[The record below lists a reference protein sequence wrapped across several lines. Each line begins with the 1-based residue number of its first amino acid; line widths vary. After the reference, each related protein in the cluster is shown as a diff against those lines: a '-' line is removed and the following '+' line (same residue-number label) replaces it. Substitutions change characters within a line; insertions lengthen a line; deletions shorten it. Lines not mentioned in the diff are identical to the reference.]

1 LELIR
6 FTLRDPFDLGKQGM
20 ARLERTI
27 KIDGQ
32 ILMVPQYLNRTVS
45 GWQVRVRDQPSQHF
59 ADAYF
64 GGAAQ
69 ALTAAAGAVNAL
81 LAQRAASESRNAVP
95 REEERIA

>member
-1 LELIR
+1 M
-6 FTLRDPFDLGKQGM
+6 P
-20 ARLERTI
+20 RLERTI

-45 GWQVRVRDQPSQHF
+45 GWQVRVRHQPSQHF

-64 GGAAQ
+64 GGATH

>member
-1 LELIR
+1 
-6 FTLRDPFDLGKQGM
+6 M

-64 GGAAQ
+64 VGAAQ

>member
-1 LELIR
+1 
-6 FTLRDPFDLGKQGM
+6 M

-45 GWQVRVRDQPSQHF
+45 GWQVRVRHQPSQHF

-64 GGAAQ
+64 GGATQ

-81 LAQRAASESRNAVP
+81 LTQRAASD
-95 REEERIA
+95 

>member
-1 LELIR
+1 M
-6 FTLRDPFDLGKQGM
+6 P
-20 ARLERTI
+20 RLERTI

-45 GWQVRVRDQPSQHF
+45 GWQVRVRHQPSQHF

-64 GGAAQ
+64 GGATQ

-81 LAQRAASESRNAVP
+81 LTQRAASD
-95 REEERIA
+95 

>member
-1 LELIR
+1 M
-6 FTLRDPFDLGKQGM
+6 P
-20 ARLERTI
+20 RLERTI

-45 GWQVRVRDQPSQHF
+45 VWQVRVRHQPSQHF

-64 GGAAQ
+64 GGATQ

-81 LAQRAASESRNAVP
+81 LTQRAASESRNAVP